1 MLCIVQ
7 ARCGSKRLNRK
18 IFKKIS
24 NISIIQRVINN
35 LKKSKQI
42 SEIII
47 ATSKLREDD
56 DIEVFCKKNKI
67 QFYRGSLNNVAS
79 RFLEIA
85 KKYKVRQVLRI
96 SCDSPFINPKLIDVG
111 IKKFNKSKF
120 HLLTNVFPRTF
131 PKGLSFEIFKISIL
145 ENNIV
150 NYSRNDKE
158 HVTKFF
164 YKNFH
169 KFKIFNLKA
178 KKKYEKI
185 NLCVDNLADL
195 NFLRKNFRNIS
206 KRSFS

>member
-7 ARCGSKRLNRK
+7 ARCGSKRLKRK
-18 IFKKIS
+18 IFKKIH

-42 SEIII
+42 SKIII
-47 ATSKLREDD
+47 ATSKYKEDD

-79 RFLEIA
+79 RFVEIA
-85 KKYKVRQVLRI
+85 KIYKVKEIIRI
-96 SCDSPFINPKLIDVG
+96 SCDSPFIDSKLIDIG

-131 PKGLSFEIFKISIL
+131 PKGLSFEIFKTSIL
-145 ENNIV
+145 ENNIN
-150 NYSRNDKE
+150 NYSKNDKE

-164 YKNFH
+164 YKNFN

-178 KKKYEKI
+178 KKKYENI
-185 NLCVDNLADL
+185 NLCVDTLVDL
-195 NFLRKNFRNIS
+195 NFLRKNFKIIS
-206 KRSFS
+206 MRSFL